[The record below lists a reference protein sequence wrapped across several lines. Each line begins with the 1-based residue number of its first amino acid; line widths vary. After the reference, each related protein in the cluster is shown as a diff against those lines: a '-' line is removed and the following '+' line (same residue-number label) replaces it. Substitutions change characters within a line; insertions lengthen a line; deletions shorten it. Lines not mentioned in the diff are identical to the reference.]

1 MSDVS
6 TGEATS
12 GAGVEFDPFSEVFF
26 DDPYA
31 MYRRLRDEAPVYHS
45 QRYGFWA
52 LSRYDDV
59 VEAHKDWKTFSSSH
73 GVDLHTLS
81 TPPDQVAMFRSI
93 IMMDPPAHDRLRALV
108 SRVFTPRA
116 VQSFEPIVREV
127 IESYVE
133 PLDGRARF
141 DAVTELSGPFPVEII
156 ARILGVPEGDRQQIR
171 HWLDLQLH
179 REPGRLGPTAEGEA
193 ASSEAGAYFYGL
205 VREKRRHPGDDMI
218 SRLTQA
224 EVDREDGQGVTKLD
238 DKEIA
243 GFATLLG
250 GAGAETVTKLVAN
263 AFVLFARHP
272 GQYRRVIDD
281 PRAIPAAV
289 EEILRIW
296 PPSQYQGRFS
306 LRDAEFHGITLPAG
320 HPVLLITGSAT
331 RDERFFDDPDAFDVD
346 RPPSQSLGFG
356 LGIHSCLGAA
366 LARMESRIAIEE
378 MVRRWPRYEI
388 DEDGLRRVHMS
399 NVAGFAN
406 VPVRVPPSATSRR

>member
-1 MSDVS
+1 MSDVT
-6 TGEATS
+6 TGEATRP
-12 GAGVEFDPFSEVFF
+12 APVEFDPFSDVFF
-26 DDPYA
+26 DDPYD
-31 MYRRLRDEAPVYHS
+31 MYRRLRDEAPVYHN

-59 VEAHKDWKTFSSSH
+59 VEAHKDWRTFSSSH

-81 TPPDQVAMFRSI
+81 TPPEDVAVFRSI

-116 VQSFEPIVREV
+116 VQSFEPIVREA
-127 IESYVE
+127 IETYVE
-133 PLDGRARF
+133 PLDGRESF
-141 DAVTELSGPFPVEII
+141 DAVADLSGPFPVEII
-156 ARILGVPEGDRQQIR
+156 TRILGVPQGDRQQIR
-171 HWLDLQLH
+171 HWLDVQLH
-179 REPGRLGPTAEGEA
+179 REPGQLGPTAEGEA
-193 ASSEAGAYFYGL
+193 VSLEAGRYFYDL

-218 SRLTQA
+218 SRLTEA

-238 DKEIA
+238 DAEIA

-272 GQYRRVIDD
+272 EQYRKVIDD
-281 PRAIPAAV
+281 RAKIPEAV

-296 PPSQYQGRFS
+296 PPSQYQGRYS
-306 LRDAEFHGITLPAG
+306 LRDAELHGVTLPAG

-331 RDERFFDDPDAFDVD
+331 RDERFFDDPDAFEID
-346 RPPSQSLGFG
+346 RPPSHSLGFG

-366 LARMESRIAIEE
+366 LARMETRIAIEE

-388 DEDGLRRVHMS
+388 DEDGVRRVHMS
-399 NVAGFAN
+399 NVAGFSN
-406 VPVRVPPSATSRR
+406 VPVYAAATPPR

>member
-6 TGEATS
+6 TDEATS
-12 GAGVEFDPFSEVFF
+12 GARVEFDPFSDVFF
-26 DDPYA
+26 DDPYD

-45 QRYGFWA
+45 ERYGFWA

-116 VQSFEPIVREV
+116 VQSFQPIVREV
-127 IESYVE
+127 IGTYVE
-133 PLDGRARF
+133 PLDGRDRF

-250 GAGAETVTKLVAN
+250 GRGPRPSPSSSPTPSC
-263 AFVLFARHP
+263 FARHP
-272 GQYRRVIDD
+272 EQYRRVIDD
-281 PRAIPAAV
+281 PGAIPAAV

-306 LRDAEFHGITLPAG
+306 LQDAEFHGVTLPAG

-331 RDERFFDDPDAFDVD
+331 RDERFFDDPDAFDID
-346 RPPSQSLGFG
+346 RPPSHSLGFG

-366 LARMESRIAIEE
+366 LARMESRIAIGE
-378 MVRRWPRYEI
+378 MVRRWPRYEV
-388 DEDGLRRVHMS
+388 DEAGLRRVHMS
-399 NVAGFAN
+399 NVAGFSH
-406 VPVRVPPSATSRR
+406 VPVHV

>member
-6 TGEATS
+6 TGEAS
-12 GAGVEFDPFSEVFF
+12 RGAGVEFDPFSDVFF
-26 DDPYA
+26 DDPYD

-45 QRYGFWA
+45 ERYGFWA

-81 TPPDQVAMFRSI
+81 TPPEQVAMFRSI

-133 PLDGRARF
+133 PLDGRDRF

-179 REPGRLGPTAEGEA
+179 REPGRLGPTTEGEA

-224 EVDREDGQGVTKLD
+224 EVDREDGQGATKLD

-272 GQYRRVIDD
+272 DQYRRVIDD
-281 PRAIPAAV
+281 RGSIPGAV

-306 LRDAEFHGITLPAG
+306 LRDAEFHGATLPAG

-331 RDERFFDDPDAFDVD
+331 RDERFFDDPDAFDIG

-378 MVRRWPRYEI
+378 MARRWPRYEI

-399 NVAGFAN
+399 NVAGFSN
-406 VPVRVPPSATSRR
+406 VPVRTAG